1 MAFSIPSFL
10 LLITASASPLRS
22 YAFSTP
28 AGPTSSSSPSSP
40 SYSRRTVRPTC
51 DARRGGSSDE
61 GRRRRRYREVDC
73 GPGIVGAGEG
83 GSRSSSAPMP
93 SRRRVVAS
101 AAAAVATVHNM
112 LLSADAVPIPSSS
125 TTRPAPEE
133 GKVYVRGRA
142 TLQSPDLFDDVLAAG
157 RTANSDNGA
166 ALYVTARPSRP
177 DSVPAAVLD
186 GSRGRPPPVLSAR
199 YPKPDFP
206 FDFELTPLDL
216 TPEGAAAS
224 AMTTTATAVDDG
236 RDGVW
241 WAGEDLVV
249 SARLDT
255 DGVASTRDPTDL
267 VGRGIFRPPPV
278 TPTSTA
284 AAFATAP
291 ATVVSIELRGRGM
304 FGKSVTGRK

>member
-1 MAFSIPSFL
+1 MILSIPYFL
-10 LLITASASPLRS
+10 LLLIASASPLRS

-28 AGPTSSSSPSSP
+28 AGPTSSSSSLSSP
-40 SYSRRTVRPTC
+40 SYSRRAVRPTC
-51 DARRGGSSDE
+51 DARRGGSSYE

-73 GPGIVGAGEG
+73 GPGIIGAEG
-83 GSRSSSAPMP
+83 GSRALSAPMP
-93 SRRRVVAS
+93 SRRRAVAA
-101 AAAAVATVHNM
+101 AAAAVFNVHNM
-112 LLSADAVPIPSSS
+112 LLSADAAPIPSSS
-125 TTRPAPEE
+125 TRPAPE
-133 GKVYVRGRA
+133 GKVYVSGRA

-157 RTANSDNGA
+157 TANDSRA

-199 YPKPDFP
+199 YPRPDFP
-206 FDFELTPLDL
+206 FDFELTSLDL

-224 AMTTTATAVDDG
+224 ATTPTTMDDG

-267 VGRGIFRPPPV
+267 VGRGIFRPPPA

-284 AAFATAP
+284 AASAAAP

-304 FGKSVTGRK
+304 FGKSVTGKK

>member
-1 MAFSIPSFL
+1 MILSIPYFL
-10 LLITASASPLRS
+10 LLLIASASPLRS

-28 AGPTSSSSPSSP
+28 AGPTSSSSSLSSP
-40 SYSRRTVRPTC
+40 SYSRRAVRPTC
-51 DARRGGSSDE
+51 DARRGGSSYE

-73 GPGIVGAGEG
+73 GPGIIGAEG
-83 GSRSSSAPMP
+83 GSRALSAPMP
-93 SRRRVVAS
+93 SRRRAVAA
-101 AAAAVATVHNM
+101 AAAAVFNVHNM
-112 LLSADAVPIPSSS
+112 LLSADAAPIPSSS
-125 TTRPAPEE
+125 TRPATEG

-157 RTANSDNGA
+157 RTANNDNGA

-199 YPKPDFP
+199 YPRPDFP
-206 FDFELTPLDL
+206 FDFELTSFDL

-224 AMTTTATAVDDG
+224 ATTPTTMDDG

-267 VGRGIFRPPPV
+267 VGRGIFRPPAA
-278 TPTSTA
+278 TPASTA
-284 AAFATAP
+284 AASAAAAAP

>member
-1 MAFSIPSFL
+1 MV
-10 LLITASASPLRS
+10 
-22 YAFSTP
+22 
-28 AGPTSSSSPSSP
+28 TS
-40 SYSRRTVRPTC
+40 
-51 DARRGGSSDE
+51 
-61 GRRRRRYREVDC
+61 
-73 GPGIVGAGEG
+73 
-83 GSRSSSAPMP
+83 
-93 SRRRVVAS
+93 VV
-101 AAAAVATVHNM
+101 AAVATAHNM
-112 LLSADAVPIPSSS
+112 LLSADAAPIPSSS
-125 TTRPAPEE
+125 TRPATEG

-157 RTANSDNGA
+157 RTANNDNGA

-199 YPKPDFP
+199 YPKPGFP
-206 FDFELTPLDL
+206 FDFELTSLDI

-224 AMTTTATAVDDG
+224 AMMTTTTTTTTMKTTTTTATG
-236 RDGVW
+236 RDGMW

-267 VGRGIFRPPPV
+267 VGRGIFRPPAA
-278 TPTSTA
+278 TPASTA
-284 AAFATAP
+284 AASAAAAAP

>member
-1 MAFSIPSFL
+1 M
-10 LLITASASPLRS
+10 
-22 YAFSTP
+22 
-28 AGPTSSSSPSSP
+28 
-40 SYSRRTVRPTC
+40 
-51 DARRGGSSDE
+51 
-61 GRRRRRYREVDC
+61 
-73 GPGIVGAGEG
+73 PGIVVAEEG
-83 GSRSSSAPMP
+83 GSRSSSAPVS
-93 SRRRVVAS
+93 SRRRVVTS
-101 AAAAVATVHNM
+101 GLAAVATAHNM
-112 LLSADAVPIPSSS
+112 LLSADAAPIPSSS
-125 TTRPAPEE
+125 TRPATEE

-157 RTANSDNGA
+157 RTANNDNGA

-206 FDFELTPLDL
+206 FDFELTSLDI

-267 VGRGIFRPPPV
+267 VGRGIFHPPAA

-284 AAFATAP
+284 AASAAAAP

>member
-1 MAFSIPSFL
+1 M
-10 LLITASASPLRS
+10 
-22 YAFSTP
+22 
-28 AGPTSSSSPSSP
+28 
-40 SYSRRTVRPTC
+40 
-51 DARRGGSSDE
+51 
-61 GRRRRRYREVDC
+61 
-73 GPGIVGAGEG
+73 PGIVVAEEG
-83 GSRSSSAPMP
+83 GSRSSSAPVS
-93 SRRRVVAS
+93 SRRRVVTS
-101 AAAAVATVHNM
+101 GLAAVATAHNM
-112 LLSADAVPIPSSS
+112 LLSADAAPIPSSS
-125 TTRPAPEE
+125 TRPATEE

-157 RTANSDNGA
+157 RTANNDNGA

-206 FDFELTPLDL
+206 FDFELTSLDI

-224 AMTTTATAVDDG
+224 AMTTTTTTTTTATAVEYG
-236 RDGVW
+236 RGVW

-267 VGRGIFRPPPV
+267 VGRGIFHPPAA

-284 AAFATAP
+284 AASAAAAP